1 VTIVARNK
9 LKLQSSSNELM
20 EIIKMNH
27 NSRQFENQR
36 TRIIAVDVGSSEKI
50 VVDAFQPV
58 IDELGPVDVL
68 INCAG
73 KPRAI
78 VPDPTIVAG
87 TSIAGEFSSLDPEEF
102 SRMIKINVLGSILPT
117 RAVVEGMKLRRNGRI
132 VFVSSQVR
140 ESIQSARACSYD
152 CYSDVDCSDRH
163 LWLHSI
169 WCL

>member
-27 NSRQFENQR
+27 KSRQFENQR

-78 VPDPTIVAG
+78 VPD
-87 TSIAGEFSSLDPEEF
+87 
-102 SRMIKINVLGSILPT
+102 
-117 RAVVEGMKLRRNGRI
+117 
-132 VFVSSQVR
+132 
-140 ESIQSARACSYD
+140 
-152 CYSDVDCSDRH
+152 
-163 LWLHSI
+163 
-169 WCL
+169 